1 MSNTNNRFEIVEESE
16 EEVESEA
23 PEEQVKS
30 PRGMQSKVIPKS
42 SFELVEEVDMKA
54 LRIIRDNFEEVFKR
68 VNNFKHYDYNQ
79 SCFVSAD
86 FKTAQT
92 VINKLYS
99 SKVKSNTVKYRFSSR
114 LDYGRRY
121 SINSLQGITRQIR
134 HTISKDIYYDVD
146 MKNAHPTFC
155 LQLCKE
161 LGFQHRIL
169 NRYVQNRDK
178 YIQKWIGVEVN
189 EKGKKRTLDSK
200 DSVKEYFLKMLNSG
214 GNNNSSD
221 PELNEFF
228 DTHQKLLNIIYSKDE
243 YKKYRER
250 AIKSYNKK
258 KKEDPKTWDNK
269 KGSCLNYYL
278 QDIENQALSWIENYL
293 TEHGI
298 EYGSL
303 VFDGIMI
310 YQKYVDEKELLN
322 CMTEIE
328 EYLEVNM
335 GFRILLSC
343 KPMLEAIDISDLKEK
358 EEIKNTD
365 EAYGK
370 YLLKTLEG
378 EILYSQK
385 TGKMWAWNESEAL
398 WMKRDFSYI
407 RTVMSRLKD
416 YILTSPDPEFIKE
429 ELDLIESDR
438 KQSSILK
445 VIIPYIKLRTDEEF
459 IKDNFNKQGGLF
471 PIANKKVVD
480 LRTGQVVDR
489 VKTHYFTK
497 KTDNKIVE
505 ISEEDR
511 AYIISYY
518 ESLLTSKQTISKMGT
533 KPSKEHTDSLINSFA
548 YALTGE
554 NNLKAFI
561 NLIGKKDGGKSLCIE
576 LHHKIFEDLS
586 GMANDRVFVQ
596 QNNKAVHDTEI
607 YSLEG
612 RRMICLSET
621 DSKDSFREDLIKR
634 ITGRDKVEIR
644 RAGGSDTDEFK
655 FNCILFLATNNMC
668 NFKDEAFK
676 GRLVC
681 FDFCNQFEKNETVPE
696 KIFSLKDEFFTVLCE
711 YAKKYYDNNRKI
723 VWSND
728 TVKYTQQVCNNKN
741 PLIKW
746 LENDC
751 EVQFYSEALSLRSED
766 ADDFQSEAKETE
778 FYLEKS
784 PKLYEQYVKF
794 CKLEQMKYDTRLE
807 FYQALQEHFK
817 LEESKPMKRGNK
829 TIRGWKGLRIKFL
842 NEDENHSTNVN
853 PML

>member
-1 MSNTNNRFEIVEESE
+1 
-16 EEVESEA
+16 
-23 PEEQVKS
+23 
-30 PRGMQSKVIPKS
+30 
-42 SFELVEEVDMKA
+42 
-54 LRIIRDNFEEVFKR
+54 
-68 VNNFKHYDYNQ
+68 
-79 SCFVSAD
+79 
-86 FKTAQT
+86 
-92 VINKLYS
+92 
-99 SKVKSNTVKYRFSSR
+99 
-114 LDYGRRY
+114 
-121 SINSLQGITRQIR
+121 
-134 HTISKDIYYDVD
+134 
-146 MKNAHPTFC
+146 
-155 LQLCKE
+155 
-161 LGFQHRIL
+161 
-169 NRYVQNRDK
+169 
-178 YIQKWIGVEVN
+178 
-189 EKGKKRTLDSK
+189 
-200 DSVKEYFLKMLNSG
+200 
-214 GNNNSSD
+214 
-221 PELNEFF
+221 
-228 DTHQKLLNIIYSKDE
+228 
-243 YKKYRER
+243 
-250 AIKSYNKK
+250 
-258 KKEDPKTWDNK
+258 
-269 KGSCLNYYL
+269 
-278 QDIENQALSWIENYL
+278 
-293 TEHGI
+293 
-298 EYGSL
+298 
-303 VFDGIMI
+303 
-310 YQKYVDEKELLN
+310 
-322 CMTEIE
+322 
-328 EYLEVNM
+328 
-335 GFRILLSC
+335 
-343 KPMLEAIDISDLKEK
+343 
-358 EEIKNTD
+358 
-365 EAYGK
+365 
-370 YLLKTLEG
+370 
-378 EILYSQK
+378 
-385 TGKMWAWNESEAL
+385 
-398 WMKRDFSYI
+398 
-407 RTVMSRLKD
+407 MSRLKD

-429 ELDLIESDR
+429 ELNLIESDR

-480 LRTGQVVDR
+480 LRNSKVIDR

-518 ESLLTSKQTISKMGT
+518 ESLLTSKQTGL
-533 KPSKEHTDSLINSFA
+533 KPNKEHTDSLINSFA

-644 RAGGSDTDEFK
+644 RAGGSETDEFK

-696 KIFSLKDEFFTVLCE
+696 KILSLKDEFFTVLCE
-711 YAKKYYDNNRKI
+711 YAKRYYDNNRKI
-723 VWSND
+723 VWSSD

-751 EVQFYSEALSLRSED
+751 EVQFYSEDGE
-766 ADDFQSEAKETE
+766 EKETE

-784 PKLYEQYVKF
+784 PKLYEKYVQF

-807 FYQALQEHFK
+807 FYQAFQEHFK
-817 LEESKPMKRGNK
+817 LEEAKPMKRGNK
-829 TIRGWKGLRIKFL
+829 TIRGWKSLRIKFL
-842 NEDENHSTNVN
+842 QEDDHTNNGVNVN

>member
-1 MSNTNNRFEIVEESE
+1 
-16 EEVESEA
+16 
-23 PEEQVKS
+23 
-30 PRGMQSKVIPKS
+30 
-42 SFELVEEVDMKA
+42 
-54 LRIIRDNFEEVFKR
+54 
-68 VNNFKHYDYNQ
+68 
-79 SCFVSAD
+79 
-86 FKTAQT
+86 
-92 VINKLYS
+92 
-99 SKVKSNTVKYRFSSR
+99 
-114 LDYGRRY
+114 
-121 SINSLQGITRQIR
+121 
-134 HTISKDIYYDVD
+134 
-146 MKNAHPTFC
+146 
-155 LQLCKE
+155 
-161 LGFQHRIL
+161 
-169 NRYVQNRDK
+169 
-178 YIQKWIGVEVN
+178 
-189 EKGKKRTLDSK
+189 
-200 DSVKEYFLKMLNSG
+200 
-214 GNNNSSD
+214 
-221 PELNEFF
+221 
-228 DTHQKLLNIIYSKDE
+228 
-243 YKKYRER
+243 
-250 AIKSYNKK
+250 
-258 KKEDPKTWDNK
+258 
-269 KGSCLNYYL
+269 
-278 QDIENQALSWIENYL
+278 
-293 TEHGI
+293 
-298 EYGSL
+298 
-303 VFDGIMI
+303 
-310 YQKYVDEKELLN
+310 
-322 CMTEIE
+322 
-328 EYLEVNM
+328 
-335 GFRILLSC
+335 
-343 KPMLEAIDISDLKEK
+343 
-358 EEIKNTD
+358 
-365 EAYGK
+365 
-370 YLLKTLEG
+370 
-378 EILYSQK
+378 
-385 TGKMWAWNESEAL
+385 MWAWNESEAL

-480 LRTGQVVDR
+480 LRNSQVIDR

-518 ESLLTSKQTISKMGT
+518 ESLLTSKQTGL

-561 NLIGKKDGGKSLCIE
+561 NLIGKRDGGKSLCIE
-576 LHHKIFEDLS
+576 LHHKIFADLS

-596 QNNKAVHDTEI
+596 QNNKAVHDTEV

-612 RRMICLSET
+612 RRMVCLSET

-634 ITGRDKVEIR
+634 ITGSDKVDIR
-644 RAGGSDTDEFK
+644 RAGATDTDEFK

-711 YAKKYYDNNRKI
+711 YAKRYYDNNRKI
-723 VWSND
+723 IWSSD

-751 EVQFYSEALSLRSED
+751 EVQFYSD
-766 ADDFQSEAKETE
+766 QQSWTGRDGDEKETE

-784 PKLYEQYVKF
+784 PKLYEKYVQF

-807 FYQALQEHFK
+807 FYQAFQEHFK
-817 LEESKPMKRGNK
+817 LEEAKPLKRGNK
-829 TIRGWKGLRIKFL
+829 TIRGWKSLRIKFL
-842 NEDENHSTNVN
+842 QEDDTINNVN

>member
-1 MSNTNNRFEIVEESE
+1 MSELDDMQIMDEQSNFVDDRRSIED
-16 EEVESEA
+16 EVML
-23 PEEQVKS
+23 K
-30 PRGMQSKVIPKS
+30 G

-68 VNNFKHYDYNQ
+68 VNNFKHYDHNQ

-86 FKTAQT
+86 YKTAQT

-161 LGFQHRIL
+161 LKFPHRIL

-178 YIQKWIGVEVN
+178 YIEKWKGVEISD
-189 EKGKKRTLDSK
+189 KGKRRVLDNK
-200 DSVKEYFLKMLNSG
+200 DSVKEYFLKLLNGG
-214 GNNNSSD
+214 GNNKSSD
-221 PELNEFF
+221 EELNEFF
-228 DTHQKLLNIIYSKDE
+228 DTHQELLNIVYSKDS

-258 KKEDPKTWDNK
+258 KKEDPKTYDNK

-278 QDIENQALSWIENYL
+278 QDIENQALTWIENYL
-293 TEHGI
+293 KI
-298 EYGSL
+298 NDVDYGAL

-310 YQKYVDEKELLN
+310 YKKDVKDITSL
-322 CMTEIE
+322 MIEIE
-328 EYLEVNM
+328 EYLEANM
-335 GFRILLSC
+335 GFRILLSS
-343 KPMLEAIDISDLKEK
+343 KPMLEDVNISDLKEK

-365 EAYGK
+365 SAYAS

-385 TGKMWAWNESEAL
+385 TGKMWAWSESEAL
-398 WMKRDFSYI
+398 WMKKDFSYF
-407 RTVMSRLKD
+407 RTLMCTRLKD
-416 YILTSPDPEFIKE
+416 YILTSPDADFIKE
-429 ELDLIESDR
+429 ELEAIESDR

-445 VIIPYIKLRTDEEF
+445 SIIPFIKDRTDENF

-471 PIANKKVVD
+471 PLANKKVID
-480 LRTGQVVDR
+480 LRTGQVIDR

-497 KTDNKIVE
+497 KTDNKIIE

-511 AYIISYY
+511 AFIMDYY
-518 ESLLTSKQTISKMGT
+518 ESLLTSKQTGL
-533 KPSKEHTDSLINSFA
+533 KPSKEHTESLINSFA

-561 NLIGKKDGGKSLCIE
+561 NLIGKRDGGKSLCIE
-576 LHHKIFEDLS
+576 LHHKIFADLS

-596 QNNKAVHDTEI
+596 QNNKAVHDTEM

-612 RRMICLSET
+612 RRMVCLSET
-621 DSKDSFREDLIKR
+621 DSKDSFREDLIKK
-634 ITGRDKVEIR
+634 ITGRDVVEIR
-644 RAGGSDTDEFK
+644 RAGGSENDEFK
-655 FNCILFLATNNMC
+655 FNAILFLATNNMC

-676 GRLVC
+676 SRLVC
-681 FDFCNQFEKNETVPE
+681 FDFCNQFEKNEAVPE
-696 KIFSLKDEFFTVLCE
+696 KVFSLKDEFFTVLCE
-711 YAKKYYDNNRKI
+711 YAKRYYDNNRKI
-723 VWSND
+723 VWSSD

-751 EVQFYSEALSLRSED
+751 EVQFYSDQQSWTGRNEEDSQAEIKESEY
-766 ADDFQSEAKETE
+766 
-778 FYLEKS
+778 YLEKS
-784 PKLYEQYVKF
+784 PKLYEKYVQF

-807 FYQALQEHFK
+807 FYQALQDHFK
-817 LEESKPMKRGNK
+817 LEEAKPLKRGNK

-842 NEDENHSTNVN
+842 QEDDHTNNGVNVN

>member
-1 MSNTNNRFEIVEESE
+1 MSNIEDDRFEIVEESGDDDTCE
-16 EEVESEA
+16 EREA
-23 PEEQVKS
+23 PVEQVKTT
-30 PRGMQSKVIPKS
+30 PEG

-54 LRIIRDNFEEVFKR
+54 LRIIRDNFEEVFSR
-68 VNNFKHYDYNQ
+68 INNFKYYDHNE
-79 SCFVSAD
+79 SCFVKAD

-92 VINKLYS
+92 VVNNLYNSKL
-99 SKVKSNTVKYRFSSR
+99 KSNTVKYRFSSR
-114 LDYGRRY
+114 LDYGRKY
-121 SINSLQGITRQIR
+121 SMNSLQGITRQIR
-134 HTISKDIYYDVD
+134 HTISKDLYYDVD
-146 MKNAHPTFC
+146 MKNAHPVFC

-178 YIQKWIGVEVN
+178 YLEKWIGVEVS
-189 EKGKKRTLDSK
+189 EGRSSKTKILDNK
-200 DSVKEYFLKMLNSG
+200 DSVKEYFLKMLNRG

-258 KKEDPKTWDNK
+258 KKANPKQWDNK

-278 QDIENQALSWIENYL
+278 QDIENQALTWIENYL
-293 TEHGI
+293 REKSI

-310 YQKYVDEKELLN
+310 YQRCVDNIDSL
-322 CMTEIE
+322 MTEIE

-335 GFRILLSC
+335 GFRISLSC
-343 KPMLEAIDISDLKEK
+343 KPMLEAVDISDLKEK
-358 EEIKNTD
+358 EDVKNTD

-378 EILYSQK
+378 EILYSEK

-398 WMKRDFSYI
+398 WVKRDFSYI
-407 RTVMSRLKD
+407 RTEMSRLKD
-416 YILTSPDPEFIKE
+416 YILTSPDPKFIKE
-429 ELDLIESDR
+429 EIEAIESDR

-445 VIIPYIKLRTDEEF
+445 VIIPFIKLRTDENF
-459 IKDNFNKQGGLF
+459 IKENFNQQGGLF

-480 LRTGQVVDR
+480 LRSGQVVDR

-497 KTDNKIVE
+497 KTDNKIVN

-511 AYIISYY
+511 AYIMGYY
-518 ESLLTSKQTISKMGT
+518 ESLLTSKVTGT
-533 KPSKEHTDSLINSFA
+533 KPSKEHVDSLINSFA

-561 NLIGKKDGGKSLCIE
+561 NFIGKRDGGKSLCVE

-621 DSKDSFREDLIKR
+621 DSKDSFREDLIKK

-644 RAGGSDTDEFK
+644 RAGGSDNDEFK

-668 NFKDEAFK
+668 NFKDDAFK
-676 GRLVC
+676 NRLVC
-681 FDFCNQFEKNETVPE
+681 FDFCNQFEKNEAVPE
-696 KIFSLKDEFFTVLCE
+696 KIFSLKNEFFTVLCE
-711 YAKKYYDNNRKI
+711 YAKRYYDNNQKI
-723 VWSND
+723 KWSSE

-741 PLIKW
+741 PLIRW
-746 LENDC
+746 LDNDC
-751 EVQFYSEALSLRSED
+751 EVQYYSED
-766 ADDFQSEAKETE
+766 GADEKETE
-778 FYLEKS
+778 YYLEKS

-807 FYQALQEHFK
+807 FYQALQDHFK
-817 LEESKPMKRGNK
+817 LEEAKPMKRGNK

-842 NEDENHSTNVN
+842 NDDEEQSHYVN
-853 PML
+853 PMLSN

>member
-1 MSNTNNRFEIVEESE
+1 MDNDEIEIIEEESGDEIVKLVPLLSLKQEDPVTKEN
-16 EEVESEA
+16 
-23 PEEQVKS
+23 PS
-30 PRGMQSKVIPKS
+30 P
-42 SFELVEEVDMKA
+42 SFELVEKVDMKA

-68 VNNFKHYDYNQ
+68 VINFKHYDKDQ
-79 SCFVSAD
+79 SCFVQAD

-92 VINKLYS
+92 VINNLYN
-99 SKVKSNTVKYRFSSR
+99 SKVKSNTVKYRFSAR

-155 LQLCKE
+155 LDLCKK

-178 YIQKWIGVEVN
+178 YLEKWKGVEVR
-189 EKGKKRTLDSK
+189 KGTHKTKVLEDK
-200 DSVKEYFLKMLNSG
+200 DSVKEYFLKMLNRG
-214 GNNNSSD
+214 GNNYSSD
-221 PELNEFF
+221 EELNEFY
-228 DTHQKLLNIIYSKDE
+228 DTHQKLLNLIYSKDE
-243 YKKYRER
+243 FKKYRER

-258 KKEDPKTWDNK
+258 KTEKNPNPWDNK

-278 QDIENQALSWIENYL
+278 QDIENQALAWIETYL
-293 TEHGI
+293 SNNEI
-298 EYGSL
+298 EYGAL

-310 YQKYVDEKELLN
+310 YKKDKDDNELLN
-322 CMTEIE
+322 IMTELE
-328 EYLEVNM
+328 EYLEEKM
-335 GFRILLSC
+335 GFKIPLSC
-343 KPMLEAIDISDLKEK
+343 KPMLEAVDISDLKEK

-407 RTVMSRLKD
+407 RTIMSRLKD
-416 YILTSPDPEFIKE
+416 YILTSPDPNFIKE
-429 ELDLIESDR
+429 ELELIESDR

-459 IKDNFNKQGGLF
+459 IKENFNKQGGLF

-480 LRTGQVVDR
+480 LRTGQVIDR
-489 VKTHYFTK
+489 VKTHYFTR

-505 ISEEDR
+505 ISEENR
-511 AYIISYY
+511 AYIRGYY
-518 ESLLTSKQTISKMGT
+518 ESLLTSKQTGL
-533 KPSKEHTDSLINSFA
+533 KPSQEHTDSLINSFA

-561 NLIGKKDGGKSLCIE
+561 NLIGKKDGGKSLCVE

-596 QNNKAVHDTEI
+596 QNNKAVHDTEV

-612 RRMICLSET
+612 RRMVCLSET

-644 RAGGSDTDEFK
+644 RAGGSETDEFK

-681 FDFCNQFEKNETVPE
+681 FDFCNQFEKNESVPE
-696 KIFSLKDEFFTVLCE
+696 KIFSLKDEFFTVLVE
-711 YAKKYYDNNRKI
+711 YAKRYYDNDRKI
-723 VWSND
+723 IWSSE

-746 LENDC
+746 LDNDC
-751 EVQFYSEALSLRSED
+751 EVQYYTPDSGD
-766 ADDFQSEAKETE
+766 KETE
-778 FYLEKS
+778 YYLEKT
-784 PKLYEQYVKF
+784 PKLYERYVEF
-794 CKLEQMKYDTRLE
+794 CKLEQMKFDTRLE
-807 FYQALQEHFK
+807 FYQAFQEHFK
-817 LEESKPMKRGNK
+817 LEDAKPMKRGNK
-829 TIRGWKGLRIKFL
+829 TIRGWKSFRIKFL
-842 NEDENHSTNVN
+842 NDSHESPSVN
-853 PML
+853 PLL

>member
-1 MSNTNNRFEIVEESE
+1 MSNTNIDARRAIEEDDRFEIVEESE
-16 EEVESEA
+16 EENETVECEEK
-23 PEEQVKS
+23 PE
-30 PRGMQSKVIPKS
+30 G
-42 SFELVEEVDMKA
+42 SFVLVEEVDMKA
-54 LRIIRDNFEEVFKR
+54 LRIIRDNFEDVFKR
-68 VNNFKHYDYNQ
+68 INNFKHYDHNQ

-92 VINKLYS
+92 VINNLYNSKL
-99 SKVKSNTVKYRFSSR
+99 KSNTVKYRFSQR

-121 SINSLQGITRQIR
+121 SMNSLQGITRQIR

-169 NRYVQNRDK
+169 NRYVQDRDK
-178 YIQKWIGVEVN
+178 YLEKWKGVEVSD
-189 EKGKKRTLDSK
+189 KGKRRILEDK
-200 DSVKEYFLKMLNSG
+200 DSVKEYFLKMLNNG
-214 GNNNSSD
+214 GNSNSSD
-221 PELNEFF
+221 KELNEFF
-228 DTHQKLLNIIYSKDE
+228 DTHQKLLNIIYSKEE

-258 KKEDPKTWDNK
+258 KKDDPKTWDNK

-328 EYLEVNM
+328 EYLEANM
-335 GFRILLSC
+335 GFRISLSC
-343 KPMLEAIDISDLKEK
+343 KPMLEAVDISDLKEK

-407 RTVMSRLKD
+407 RTIMCRLKD
-416 YILTSPDPEFIKE
+416 YILTSPDPDFIKE
-429 ELDLIESDR
+429 ELELIESDR

-445 VIIPYIKLRTDEEF
+445 VIIPFIKLRTDEEF
-459 IKDNFNKQGGLF
+459 IKENFNKQGGLF
-471 PIANKKVVD
+471 PISNKKVVD
-480 LRTGQVVDR
+480 LRSGQVIDR

-497 KTDNKIVE
+497 KTENKIVE
-505 ISEEDR
+505 ISEENR
-511 AYIISYY
+511 AYIRGYY
-518 ESLLTSKQTISKMGT
+518 ESLLTSKQTGL
-533 KPSKEHTDSLINSFA
+533 KPSQEHTDSLINSFA

-561 NLIGKKDGGKSLCIE
+561 NLIGKKDGGKSLCVE

-596 QNNKAVHDTEI
+596 QNNKAVHDTEV

-612 RRMICLSET
+612 RRMVCLSET

-644 RAGGSDTDEFK
+644 RAGGSETDEFK

-681 FDFCNQFEKNETVPE
+681 FDFCNQFEKNESVPE
-696 KIFSLKDEFFTVLCE
+696 KIFSLKDEFFTVLVE
-711 YAKKYYDNNRKI
+711 YAKRYYDNNRKI
-723 VWSND
+723 VWSSE
-728 TVKYTQQVCNNKN
+728 TVKYTRQVCNNKN

-746 LENDC
+746 LDNDC
-751 EVQFYSEALSLRSED
+751 EVQYYSAGGESGEHGV
-766 ADDFQSEAKETE
+766 QPKETE
-778 FYLEKS
+778 YYLEKT
-784 PKLYEQYVKF
+784 PKLYERYVEF
-794 CKLEQMKYDTRLE
+794 CKLEQMKFDTRLE
-807 FYQALQEHFK
+807 FYQAFQEHFK
-817 LEESKPMKRGNK
+817 LEDAKPMKRGNK
-829 TIRGWKGLRIKFL
+829 TIRGWKSFRIKFL
-842 NEDENHSTNVN
+842 NDSYESASVN
-853 PML
+853 PLL

>member
-1 MSNTNNRFEIVEESE
+1 MSNTNIEDDRFEIVEESE
-16 EEVESEA
+16 EEH
-23 PEEQVKS
+23 EEEENEEGDLK
-30 PRGMQSKVIPKS
+30 PLG
-42 SFELVEEVDMKA
+42 SFVLVEEVDMKA
-54 LRIIRDNFEEVFKR
+54 LRVIRDNFEEVYKR
-68 VNNFKHYDYNQ
+68 VNNFKHYDHNQ

-92 VINKLYS
+92 VINNLYNSKL
-99 SKVKSNTVKYRFSSR
+99 KSNTIKYRFSQR

-121 SINSLQGITRQIR
+121 SMNSLQGITRQIR

-178 YIQKWIGVEVN
+178 YLEKWKGVEVSD
-189 EKGKKRTLDSK
+189 KGKRRILDSK
-200 DSVKEYFLKMLNSG
+200 DSVKEYFLKMLNNG
-214 GNNNSSD
+214 GNSNSSD
-221 PELNEFF
+221 KELNEFF
-228 DTHQKLLNIIYSKDE
+228 ETHQKLLNMIYSKDE

-250 AIKSYNKK
+250 AIKSHNKK
-258 KKEDPKTWDNK
+258 KKKDPKTWDNK

-293 TEHGI
+293 KGYEI

-310 YQKYVDEKELLN
+310 YKRSVDKKENIDSL
-322 CMTEIE
+322 MTDIE
-328 EYLEVNM
+328 EYLEENM
-335 GFRILLSC
+335 GFRISLSC
-343 KPMLEAIDISDLKEK
+343 KPMLEAVDISDLKEK
-358 EEIKNTD
+358 EDVKNTD

-370 YLLKTLEG
+370 YLLNTLEG
-378 EILYSQK
+378 EILYSEK
-385 TGKMWAWNESEAL
+385 TGKMWAWNESETL

-407 RTVMSRLKD
+407 RTVMSRLKN
-416 YILTSPDPEFIKE
+416 YILTSQDPKFIKE
-429 ELDLIESDR
+429 ELELIESDR

-445 VIIPYIKLRTDEEF
+445 VIIPYIKLRTDEAF
-459 IKDNFNKQGGLF
+459 IKENSNQQGGLF

-489 VKTHYFTK
+489 IKTHYFTK
-497 KTDNKIVE
+497 KTNNKIVDML
-505 ISEEDR
+505 EEDR
-511 AYIISYY
+511 AYIMNYY
-518 ESLLTSKQTISKMGT
+518 ESLLTSKNSTI
-533 KPSKEHTDSLINSFA
+533 KPNKEHVDSLINSFA

-561 NLIGKKDGGKSLCIE
+561 NFIGKRDGGKSLCVE

-586 GMANDRVFVQ
+586 GMANDRVFIH

-621 DSKDSFREDLIKR
+621 DSKDSFREDLIKK

-644 RAGGSDTDEFK
+644 RAGGSENDEFK

-711 YAKKYYDNNRKI
+711 YAKRYYDNNRKI
-723 VWSND
+723 VWSSD

-751 EVQFYSEALSLRSED
+751 EIEYYS
-766 ADDFQSEAKETE
+766 DDSQAEKKETE
-778 FYLEKS
+778 YYLEKS

-807 FYQALQEHFK
+807 FYQAFQEHFK
-817 LEESKPMKRGNK
+817 LEEAKPLKRCNK

-842 NEDENHSTNVN
+842 QEDDHTNDSINVN